1 MLLFSVHP
9 EPEGRKVD
17 KMLTLKKVKEM
28 VKAPVHTKRVP
39 SPKVLLEDGRILLRK
54 EFEHD
59 SHLTLYH
66 SGYVWFSTGKR
77 NTVFHIH
84 DCRGDYAYDAAEG
97 KGDVI
102 EEEYFENCEW
112 HIRALFEG
120 ERRVEESQQKCEG
133 VGQTKVCV
141 SYHAVAE
148 DWGEMADSEI
158 NVLDDDPLRRPYF
171 LHQYQFDLLAKPL
184 FRLWPYQLRGG
195 PMGKKLQ
202 KYLDE
207 AEKTEQQI
215 AELEERLRTIRA
227 AQKKEEDSEI
237 IRAIRSTKM
246 GGRELLA
253 LLDNIQAGN
262 VTFLT
267 AVNNASGEAE
277 TEEAI
282 EKDA

>member
-1 MLLFSVHP
+1 
-9 EPEGRKVD
+9 
-17 KMLTLKKVKEM
+17 MLTLKKVKEM

-77 NTVFHIH
+77 NTVFHIN
-84 DCRGDYAYDAAEG
+84 DCCGNYAYDAAEG

-141 SYHAVAE
+141 SYHERYENWRFE
-148 DWGEMADSEI
+148 DLPILPVEWKLLVHNTKKPQF
-158 NVLDDDPLRRPYF
+158 NVLRKLLRSKK
-171 LHQYQFDLLAKPL
+171 FDYVVNAC
-184 FRLWPYQLRGG
+184 
-195 PMGKKLQ
+195 
-202 KYLDE
+202 D
-207 AEKTEQQI
+207 
-215 AELEERLRTIRA
+215 
-227 AQKKEEDSEI
+227 
-237 IRAIRSTKM
+237 
-246 GGRELLA
+246 
-253 LLDNIQAGN
+253 AGQC
-262 VTFLT
+262 
-267 AVNNASGEAE
+267 G
-277 TEEAI
+277 
-282 EKDA
+282 

>member
-1 MLLFSVHP
+1 MLFFSVHP

-66 SGYVWFSTGKR
+66 SGYVWFSAGKR

-84 DCRGDYAYDAAEG
+84 DCRGDYAYDAAAG
-97 KGDVI
+97 KGEVI
-102 EEEYFENCEW
+102 KEDYFENCEW

-120 ERRVEESQQKCEG
+120 ERRVEESQLKCEG

-148 DWGEMADSEI
+148 DWGEMTDSEI
-158 NVLDDDPLRRPYF
+158 NVLD
-171 LHQYQFDLLAKPL
+171 K
-184 FRLWPYQLRGG
+184 
-195 PMGKKLQ
+195 
-202 KYLDE
+202 
-207 AEKTEQQI
+207 
-215 AELEERLRTIRA
+215 
-227 AQKKEEDSEI
+227 
-237 IRAIRSTKM
+237 
-246 GGRELLA
+246 
-253 LLDNIQAGN
+253 
-262 VTFLT
+262 
-267 AVNNASGEAE
+267 
-277 TEEAI
+277 
-282 EKDA
+282 